1 MKKLKLLLFISTCL
15 LFSFGIM
22 AQTNDQLI
30 SNVLGQNSSISSNF
44 INGMIQ
50 TGKVLN
56 FNPKSSTDFCDP
68 WDETKP
74 CPPKA
79 KMKAK
84 IAASPEMQV
93 AIIKNT
99 MKHFEQ
105 QAIATGKGGKFLT
118 KKLLL
123 KTQRKYP
130 GYERRAM
137 KSRFNMYI
145 KHLRSVKE

>member
-1 MKKLKLLLFISTCL
+1 MKKIKALFFISTCL
-15 LFSFGIM
+15 LFTFGVQ

-30 SNVLGQNSSISSNF
+30 SNVLGQDPSISSSF
-44 INGMIQ
+44 ITGMTQ

-56 FNPKSSTDFCDP
+56 FITKSSTDLCDP

-74 CPPKA
+74 CPPSV
-79 KMKAK
+79 KMQAK
-84 IAASPEMQV
+84 IAASPEMQA

-105 QAIATGKGGKFLT
+105 AIVTGKGGKFLT

-123 KTQRKYP
+123 KTQKKYP

-145 KHLRSVKE
+145 KHLRSVK